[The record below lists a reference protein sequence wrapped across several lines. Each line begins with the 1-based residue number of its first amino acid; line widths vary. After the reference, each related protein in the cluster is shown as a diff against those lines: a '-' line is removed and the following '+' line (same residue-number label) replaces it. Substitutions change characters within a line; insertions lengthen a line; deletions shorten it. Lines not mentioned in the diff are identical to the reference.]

1 VTLLGNPT
9 AAALPVPEDLLPSYS
24 AWLYLERRSLSWG
37 MCGPDKS
44 RFNVVNGVVL
54 AGNPGFHLHT
64 HG

>member
-44 RFNVVNGVVL
+44 V
-54 AGNPGFHLHT
+54 AGQIVPHQKKS
-64 HG
+64 